1 MPGKTR
7 SRFPVSRSSW
17 LTVPKSR
24 NTERIPI

>member
-1 MPGKTR
+1 VMPGRTL

-24 NTERIPI
+24 NTAFN